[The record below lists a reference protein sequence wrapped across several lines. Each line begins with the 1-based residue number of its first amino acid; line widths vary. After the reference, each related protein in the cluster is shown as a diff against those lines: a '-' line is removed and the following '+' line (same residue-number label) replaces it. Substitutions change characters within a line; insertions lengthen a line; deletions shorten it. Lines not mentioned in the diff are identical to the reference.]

1 MIYGDLSQRMRPLSF
16 QLFSLTAGE
25 KRRQDKVDL
34 AHSCVKQVLLDA
46 FEKTDYRGEKKAER
60 IR

>member
-1 MIYGDLSQRMRPLSF
+1 
-16 QLFSLTAGE
+16 LTAEE

-46 FEKTDYRGEKKAER
+46 FEKTDYRGEKKSGKNKISVKKFVKKVDAHC
-60 IR
+60 